1 MKKYYVM
8 DTENAYCSIENYC
21 CCTDDINKYIASH
34 KIDFA
39 TNIRMVTKEEYSKA
53 RKTGHVVTYKC

>member
-8 DTENAYCSIENYC
+8 DTENAYCSIKNYC
-21 CCTDDINKYIASH
+21 CCTADIGKYIASH

-39 TNIRMVTKEEYSKA
+39 TNIREVTKEEYGKA
-53 RKTGHVVTYKC
+53 RKTGHVVT